1 MGVGY
6 LQRQKLIL
14 MNLSLLRTTAISM
27 FIFASLSMNAQ
38 NTNAPKFGKGLFNL
52 IGKDSTWSM
61 KVGLRFQTLA
71 TSNWDAQNGLSN
83 PASSMMIRRSR
94 LKFDGFAYSPKLKYK
109 VELGLSNRD
118 QSGASQY
125 TSNAPRQILDAVL
138 KWNFSG
144 NFVLWFGQT
153 KLPGNRERVISSAN
167 LQQVDRSLLNSRF
180 TIDRDMGI
188 QLRHH
193 FNLTDTFLVKE
204 IFSMAQGEG
213 RNITKGNLGGHQY
226 TTRLEL
232 FPFGDFASKGDY
244 KGSDLKFE
252 QNPKLSL
259 GFAYDFNNNASKTRS
274 NQGSYMTNDVG
285 FFSTNI
291 STLFIDAMFKYKG
304 FSLMAEYAD
313 RDAKDPFAKNSD
325 GTLTNDIVQ
334 VGSGLNLQS
343 GYLLSK
349 TVEVSGRYT
358 NISMDKNI
366 TGKGAENQYTL
377 GISKYISGHSL
388 KVQTDVSY
396 TDIGFKTNQLLYRIQ
411 VDIHF

>member
-1 MGVGY
+1 
-6 LQRQKLIL
+6 
-14 MNLSLLRTTAISM
+14 MNLSLLRTTVISV
-27 FIFASLSMNAQ
+27 FILASLSLNAQ

-71 TSNWDAQNGLSN
+71 TSNWDAKNGVSN
-83 PASSMMIRRSR
+83 PGSSMMIRRSR

-125 TSNAPRQILDAVL
+125 TSNAPRYILDAVL

-144 NFVLWFGQT
+144 NFVLWLGQT

-167 LQQVDRSLLNSRF
+167 LQQVDRSLLNKRF

-188 QLRHH
+188 QMRHH
-193 FNLTDTFLVKE
+193 FYLSETFLVKE
-204 IFSMAQGEG
+204 IFSLAQGEG
-213 RNITKGNLGGHQY
+213 RNISTGNLGGHQY

>member
-1 MGVGY
+1 MTY
-6 LQRQKLIL
+6 L
-14 MNLSLLRTTAISM
+14 LLRKAVIVVCTFT
-27 FIFASLSMNAQ
+27 FLSINAQ
-38 NTNAPKFGKGLFNL
+38 KTNAPKFGKGLFNL
-52 IGKDSTWSM
+52 IGQDSMWSM
-61 KVGLRFQTLA
+61 KVGLRFQSLA
-71 TSNWDAQNGLSN
+71 TSSWDANNGISN
-83 PASSMMIRRSR
+83 PASSMLVRRSR

-118 QSGASQY
+118 QSGASEY
-125 TSNAPRQILDAVL
+125 TSDAPRYILDAVL

-180 TIDRDMGI
+180 TIDRDMGF

-193 FNLTDTFLVKE
+193 FNLTSTFLVKE

-213 RNITKGNLGGHQY
+213 RNITTGNIGGHQY
-226 TTRLEL
+226 TTRVEL
-232 FPFGDFASKGDY
+232 LPFGNFASKGDY

-252 QNPKLSL
+252 QKPKLAI

-274 NQGSYMTNDVG
+274 NQGSYMINDTG
-285 FFSTNI
+285 LYATNI
-291 STLFIDAMFKYKG
+291 STLFIDAMYKHKG
-304 FSLMAEYAD
+304 FSFMAEYAN
-313 RDAKDPFAKNSD
+313 RDAEDALAKNSD
-325 GTLTNDIVQ
+325 GSLTGDEVQ
-334 VGSGLNLQS
+334 IGHGLNLQT

-349 TVEVSGRYT
+349 TVEASARYT
-358 NISMDKNI
+358 NISLDQDI
-366 TGKGAENQYTL
+366 TGKGAENQYTIGL
-377 GISKYISGHSL
+377 SKYIAGHSL
-388 KVQTDVSY
+388 KVQTDLSY